1 MRNSRQCAEFPPD
14 GAVFMVMDARRLAEL
29 IDAHAPALVL
39 YARQW
44 CAVPDDVVQE
54 AFCKL
59 AAVRSWPDDP
69 HAWLFRVVRNAAIDA
84 GRSDRRRERRE
95 ASVARLV
102 RWFVE
107 PAIEG
112 LDAASAVAALE
123 LLPAEQREV
132 IVARLWG
139 GMTFEQFASIAGCS
153 ASSAH
158 RRFEA
163 GLAVLREKLGASCLK
178 TK

>member
-1 MRNSRQCAEFPPD
+1 MRYSRRRAEFLPD
-14 GAVFMVMDARRLAEL
+14 GVVFMVMDARRLAEL

-44 CAVPDDVVQE
+44 CAAPEDVVQE

-59 AAVRSWPDDP
+59 AALRSWPDDP
-69 HAWLFRVVRNAAIDA
+69 QAWLFRVVRNAAIDV

-95 ASVARLV
+95 ASAARPV

-112 LDAASAVAALE
+112 LDAAS
-123 LLPAEQREV
+123 
-132 IVARLWG
+132 
-139 GMTFEQFASIAGCS
+139 
-153 ASSAH
+153 
-158 RRFEA
+158 
-163 GLAVLREKLGASCLK
+163 
-178 TK
+178 

>member
-1 MRNSRQCAEFPPD
+1 
-14 GAVFMVMDARRLAEL
+14 MDARRLAEL
-29 IDAHAPALVL
+29 IDAQASALVL

-44 CAVPDDVVQE
+44 CATPEDVVQE

-59 AAVRSWPDDP
+59 AAARSWPGDP
-69 HAWLFRVVRNAAIDA
+69 AAWLFRVVRNASIDA
-84 GRSDRRRERRE
+84 GRSDRRRQLRE
-95 ASVARLV
+95 AGAAKPE

-112 LDAASAVAALE
+112 LDADLAVAALE
-123 LLPAEQREV
+123 GLPAEQREV
-132 IVARLWG
+132 IIARLWG
-139 GMTFEQFASIAGCS
+139 GLTFEQFGQIAECS

-163 GLAVLREKLGASCLK
+163 GIDALRKKLGEPCPK